1 MQICKRYNYIYILI
15 QLYIHINTINIMVL
29 NMLRQNKIVMLV
41 VMFLVMALAVWLLET
56 FFGYSHLER
65 YTTQAEILCSGNA
78 DTNACHSALQKMFNE
93 DK

>member
-1 MQICKRYNYIYILI
+1 
-15 QLYIHINTINIMVL
+15 MVL

-65 YTTQAEILCSGNA
+65 YTSQAEILCREKQIL
-78 DTNACHSALQKMFNE
+78 THVITHYRKCLMKIR
-93 DK
+93 

>member
-1 MQICKRYNYIYILI
+1 
-15 QLYIHINTINIMVL
+15 MVL

-65 YTTQAEILCSGNA
+65 YTSQAEILCRGDPES
-78 DTNACHSALQKMFNE
+78 NACQNALQNMFNNSIN
-93 DK
+93 